1 MRGGIIHAV
10 MIYRR
15 AHAEK
20 SQLIGSWAWIV
31 MAALNTA
38 ADRINVLAAAVGHQM
53 VENSEKCG
61 NRIWWKLKF

>member
-1 MRGGIIHAV
+1 
-10 MIYRR
+10 
-15 AHAEK
+15 
-20 SQLIGSWAWIV
+20 IV

-61 NRIWWKLKF
+61 NRIWWKLEVLTVFLVCLLGLR